1 MKRKIAIC
9 LFILG
14 ILTVL
19 TFVGCADRE
28 EYALAKGEGGVIIKD
43 YRGKGGVISVPSEI
57 DGKKVVGIGEF
68 AFANCQGI
76 TEVVIPD
83 GVREIGAY
91 AFVNSSKITRITLP
105 KNEIVVGEYAFSGC
119 SSLVEI
125 NIGQLTMRSP
135 RAALRIARL

>member
-43 YRGKGGVISVPSEI
+43 YRGKGGVISGPSEI

-105 KNEIVVGEYAFSGC
+105 KMGPGTKRKVAEVVSYIFMP
-119 SSLVEI
+119 VI
-125 NIGQLTMRSP
+125 PPRS
-135 RAALRIARL
+135 RMASK